1 MINHWK
7 IYNYSLINDAIKIT
21 KNANNQKLYIV
32 AMRETF
38 ANFDQILNRSKNI
51 DKINQDFYLN
61 KNQLKNIN
69 LHLKKF
75 SDEKK
80 IFFMSQNKFVMKK
93 FQNVKLLIKKQMKLN
108 I

>member
-1 MINHWK
+1 
-7 IYNYSLINDAIKIT
+7 
-21 KNANNQKLYIV
+21 
-32 AMRETF
+32 MRETF

-80 IFFMSQNKFVMKK
+80 IFFYEPKQICDEEISKCEVIDKK
-93 FQNVKLLIKKQMKLN
+93 TNEIKYLDYSHYSLN
-108 I
+108 YSKK